1 MSSFSKC
8 EKHGWAGLDGCPY
21 CRTPQSEDLTIAYMA
36 GVEAGKKAA
45 LAPFKKLLE
54 QYREADWVNVF
65 HLEICED
72 LEAALKEARNVKDE
86 AS

>member
-36 GVEAGKKAA
+36 GVEAGRKAA
-45 LAPFKKLLE
+45 LAPFARLLGE
-54 QYREADWVNVF
+54 WKAEGCTIAAVEEC
-65 HLEICED
+65 LED
-72 LEAALKEARNVKDE
+72 LESAIKEARKK
-86 AS
+86 

>member
-45 LAPFKKLLE
+45 LAPFVRLFAK
-54 QYREADWVNVF
+54 YREADTGAWGNVCTTGF
-65 HLEICED
+65 CED
-72 LEAALKEARNVKDE
+72 LEAALKEARKK
-86 AS
+86 